1 MVCACSRRAGQREA
15 MIGTQ
20 VFTEHRRLLF
30 DVAYRMTG
38 SVADAEDLVQEA
50 WLRWSAVDA
59 ERVDNPKAYLVR
71 TVTNLSLNQLTSAR
85 SRRETYVGPWLPEPL
100 ITQPDA
106 SQEAEMAESISMA
119 MLVVL
124 ETLAP
129 AERAVFVLHD
139 VFGYSHGDIASI
151 LDRSEAAVR
160 QTAARARGHVAA
172 RRPRFDV
179 DSRVRREAA
188 DRFLKACVGGDLNE
202 LMELL
207 APDVVCWADGGGKV
221 TAARRPVAG
230 ADHVAR
236 WLMGILMRP
245 DSQGLEVEVTEING
259 GPGLLGTR
267 AGQPVGAV
275 SLDLVDGRITALRF
289 IVNPDKL
296 KGLVR

>member
-1 MVCACSRRAGQREA
+1 

-139 VFGYSHGDIASI
+139 VFGFSHTEIASI
-151 LDRSEAAVR
+151 LDRS
-160 QTAARARGHVAA
+160 RG
-172 RRPRFDV
+172 RRT
-179 DSRVRREAA
+179 A
-188 DRFLKACVGGDLNE
+188 DRC
-202 LMELL
+202 
-207 APDVVCWADGGGKV
+207 
-221 TAARRPVAG
+221 AG
-230 ADHVAR
+230 AWPRRGPQAQVRGRFAR
-236 WLMGILMRP
+236 TP
-245 DSQGLEVEVTEING
+245 
-259 GPGLLGTR
+259 
-267 AGQPVGAV
+267 
-275 SLDLVDGRITALRF
+275 
-289 IVNPDKL
+289 
-296 KGLVR
+296 

>member
-1 MVCACSRRAGQREA
+1 

-20 VFTEHRRLLF
+20 VFADHRRLLF

-50 WLRWSAVDA
+50 WLRWSAVDP

-71 TVTNLSLNQLTSAR
+71 TVTNLSLNQLSSAR

-100 ITQPDA
+100 LTEPDA
-106 SQEAEMAESISMA
+106 SKEVEMAESVSIA

-124 ETLAP
+124 ETLSP
-129 AERAVFVLHD
+129 SERAVFVLHD
-139 VFGYSHGDIASI
+139 VFGYSHGEVASI
-151 LDRSEAAVR
+151 LDKTEAAVR

-179 DSRVRREAA
+179 NARVRQEAA
-188 DRFLKACVGGDLNE
+188 DRFLRACLGGDLNQ
-202 LMELL
+202 LMEVL

-221 TAARRPVAG
+221 TAALRPLTG

-236 WLMGILMRP
+236 WFLGVLARP
-245 DSQGLEVEVTEING
+245 DSQGVEIEVTEING
-259 GPGLLGTR
+259 APGLLGKR
-267 AGQPVGAV
+267 AGQPV
-275 SLDLVDGRITALRF
+275 
-289 IVNPDKL
+289 
-296 KGLVR
+296 